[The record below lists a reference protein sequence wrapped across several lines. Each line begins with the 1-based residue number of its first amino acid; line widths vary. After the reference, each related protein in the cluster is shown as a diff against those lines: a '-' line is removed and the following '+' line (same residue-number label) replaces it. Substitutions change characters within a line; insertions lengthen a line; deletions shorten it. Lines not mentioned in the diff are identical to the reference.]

1 MSYIRVWVGD
11 LHEYNSGRL
20 VGGWV
25 DVEPGMDDEEAR
37 EALDIP
43 DEHEAAIF
51 DYECD
56 IPYYKPGEYE
66 QIEHLA
72 EIADAWGRLD
82 DDERT
87 AAAALMWA
95 GEDIDYAFDHASDCI
110 VWGGMS
116 MRDIAEIYAED
127 LLLANVP
134 DEVARYFDYDAYARD
149 LEIDDH
155 FIEADGLDAIV
166 EIID

>member
-11 LHEYNSGRL
+11 LHEYNCGRL

-43 DEHEAAIF
+43 EEHEIAIF

-56 IPYYKPGEYE
+56 IPYYKPDEYE

-72 EIADAWGRLD
+72 EIVDAWDRLD
-82 DDERT
+82 DDEQT
-87 AAAALMWA
+87 AVSALMYN
-95 GEDIDYAFDHASDCI
+95 GDDIDHAFDYAGDCI
-110 VWGGMS
+110 VWSGMS
-116 MRDIAEIYAED
+116 MRDIAEDYAEN
-127 LLLANVP
+127 LLEGVP

-149 LEIDDH
+149 LAIDGT

-166 EIID
+166 EVIS